1 MKRIA
6 FYAPVKPP
14 DHPIPSGD
22 REISRL
28 LVKAMER
35 AGHDVTLAS
44 RFITYQKRPGRE
56 LFETRMG
63 GAEAETGRLVAA
75 YKAMSDELRPQIW
88 FTYHTY
94 CKAPD
99 TIGPVVAKAFGIP
112 YVTAEAC
119 RTRQN
124 TDADWQ
130 AGREIVQGA
139 IRQAAINFC
148 LKPSDREY
156 LETVLPAMNTVINLP
171 PFVDEE
177 LITANSKPKAVL
189 PFANNDPVIVTTG
202 MMRPGKKFL
211 CYEYLAKALKKLPDH
226 RWNLVLIGDGPERE
240 KIEYLFSGL
249 PQDRLYWAGL
259 VAPEAVHG
267 LMAAASIFAWPGY
280 QEPIGM
286 VYLEAQTLALP
297 VVAMASLGVPTVV
310 GDEETGLLSA
320 EGDVVA
326 YAANLER
333 LLKDENLRARLGKAG
348 PGRIHQRNGIQA
360 ASTMLS
366 NHLEQL

>member
-28 LVKAMER
+28 LIKAMER
-35 AGHDVTLAS
+35 AGHEVSLAS
-44 RFITYQKRPGRE
+44 RYITYQKRPGME
-56 LFETRMG
+56 LFDTRMR
-63 GAEAETGRLVAA
+63 GAEVETERLL
-75 YKAMSDELRPQIW
+75 AMYRMMPRELRPEVW

-99 TIGPVVAKAFGIP
+99 TIGPTIAKALVIP

-130 AGREIVQGA
+130 AGRNIVQSA

-148 LKPSDREY
+148 LKPSDWEY
-156 LETVLPAMNTVINLP
+156 LETVLPDTQTVIELP

-177 LITANSKPKAVL
+177 LVTANSTPEAIL
-189 PFANNDPVIVTTG
+189 PFDNSDPVIVTTG

-211 CYEYLAKALKKLPDH
+211 CYDYLARALANLPDH
-226 RWNLVLIGDGPERE
+226 NWNLVLIGDGPERG
-240 KIEYLFSGL
+240 KIEDIFSGF
-249 PQDRLYWAGL
+249 PPERLYWAGL
-259 VAPEAVHG
+259 VAPGAVHR
-267 LMAAASIFAWPGY
+267 LMAASDIFAWPGY

-310 GDEETGLLSA
+310 GHEETGLLSA
-320 EGDVVA
+320 EGDVDA
-326 YAANLER
+326 YAANLEK
-333 LLKDENLRARLGKAG
+333 LLKDKELRTRLGQTG
-348 PGRIHQRNGIQA
+348 PGRIQRRNGIDA
-360 ASTMLS
+360 ASTILS
-366 NHLEQL
+366 THLERL